1 MRLAFAHALV
11 ASTVFGLFGCSGEDA
26 AQTPADPDPLRAE
39 YVINGPED
47 LFPEGITFDAKTRR
61 FLVGSLTSGEITA
74 IAADGTQSV
83 FYPAPAGGEG
93 SSAGLDVDL
102 ARRRLVA
109 CGSDGPAAGSQIWFI
124 DLDSGERLGAVA
136 LADAFPDA
144 TCNDLALDSA
154 GRAFVTDSRNPNLYL
169 AELGTKASVWATG
182 DLLDPSQGELSILG
196 LNGIAVSPDD
206 STVIATKYHPARLI
220 ALPMANPE
228 GMSDVTLTGDA
239 YPGSAIAGADGMR
252 FLEQDL
258 HVIFGGQAKR
268 VRFTD
273 GFTAAEVKAFPAP
286 ITTGLS
292 TGVAA
297 EGQLFAVKSEV
308 VHFSIGTP
316 PVLPYKI
323 LRIELD

>member
-1 MRLAFAHALV
+1 MRCSIALLV
-11 ASTVFGLFGCSGEDA
+11 IFSTLLGPVGCSSDDPTEA
-26 AQTPADPDPLRAE
+26 PDPDPLLAE

-47 LFPEGITFDAKTRR
+47 LFPEGIAFDARTRR
-61 FLVGSLTSGEITA
+61 FFVGSLTSGEITA

-102 ARRRLVA
+102 SRRRLVA
-109 CGSDGPAAGSQIWFI
+109 CASDGPAAGSQVWFI
-124 DLDSGERLGAVA
+124 DLDSGQRLGAVD
-136 LADAFPDA
+136 LADAFAGA

-154 GRAFVTDSRNPNLYL
+154 GRAFVTDSKNPNLYL
-169 AELGTKASVWATG
+169 AELGAGASLWATG
-182 DLLDPSQGELSILG
+182 GLLDPSKGELPILG

-220 ALPMANPE
+220 ALPMENPE
-228 GMSDVTLTGDA
+228 AMSDVTLTGDP
-239 YPGSAIAGADGMR
+239 YPGSAIAGADGML

-258 HVIFGGQAKR
+258 FVVFAGAVKQ
-268 VRFTD
+268 VRFSS
-273 GFTAAEVKAFPAP
+273 GFSAGEVKTIPAP

-308 VHFSIGTP
+308 VHFSLKTP
-316 PVLPYKI
+316 PELPYKI
-323 LRIELD
+323 LRIDLN